1 MYQAKACFPK
11 VKKIAAINAPAAE
24 CLMLTFLFWHDHI
37 NERED
42 KPSRKKWH
50 KAEEF

>member
-11 VKKIAAINAPAAE
+11 VKKIAAINAPAARVFDAD
-24 CLMLTFLFWHDHI
+24 FLIWHDHI

-42 KPSRKKWH
+42 KPS
-50 KAEEF
+50 

>member
-11 VKKIAAINAPAAE
+11 VKKIAAINAPAAGVDAH
-24 CLMLTFLFWHDHI
+24 FLIWHDHI

-50 KAEEF
+50 KTEQF